1 MCVSSLSGTTDVSF
15 IDPVVIGRNAF
26 NVTNDFVSGIAA
38 YIQDVLCAVLDVT
51 LDSLQGR
58 VPVNP
63 LTPLPQSAMFTDLS
77 AGRNLWTNKRHNLS
91 WAFQQQWGNALIYF
105 MIVSN

>member
-1 MCVSSLSGTTDVSF
+1 MNPIQYSVLMCVSSLSGTTDVSF

-26 NVTNDFVSGIAA
+26 SVTNDFVSGIAA

-58 VPVNP
+58 VPPPPPPPVCNV
-63 LTPLPQSAMFTDLS
+63 
-77 AGRNLWTNKRHNLS
+77 
-91 WAFQQQWGNALIYF
+91 Y
-105 MIVSN
+105 

>member
-1 MCVSSLSGTTDVSF
+1 MTLPPLSPPFQCVSSLSGTTDVSF

-26 NVTNDFVSGIAA
+26 SVTNDFVSGIAA

-58 VPVNP
+58 V
-63 LTPLPQSAMFTDLS
+63 TPTLPDSPTQVC
-77 AGRNLWTNKRHNLS
+77 NV
-91 WAFQQQWGNALIYF
+91 Y
-105 MIVSN
+105 